1 MLFKQHEG
9 DIMNYFFLSN
19 TPLFH
24 GIKENEISHVLSCL
38 GARERTYRKNET
50 IFRAGDTVHEIGLV
64 ESGSVNIIVNFYW
77 GSSNIFGHI
86 EKGMIFA
93 ENYAAIPGKELI
105 CDVVAAEDSE
115 ILFLD
120 LTKLLTTCQHGC
132 NYHQRL
138 IHNLLRISAQKSL
151 DLSSR
156 MMHTAP
162 KSIRDRLL
170 SYLSEQA
177 MINGSTRFTI
187 PFDRQQLADYLGVDR
202 SAMSNEL
209 SKMQKDGLISF
220 RKNVFIL
227 NDIK

>member
-1 MLFKQHEG
+1 MLFKQREG